1 MTCHV
6 CPRVASVNCNILQ
19 TFAQESVSLAASGLE
34 EINTELSRLMS
45 PTPVL
50 IQVIT
55 LLLTLPAYV
64 QPSFST
70 V

>member
-6 CPRVASVNCNILQ
+6 CHEWHQSIATSCKHLLKKAFPWLPVTRGNQYRAVQVDVADTS
-19 TFAQESVSLAASGLE
+19 
-34 EINTELSRLMS
+34 
-45 PTPVL
+45 L